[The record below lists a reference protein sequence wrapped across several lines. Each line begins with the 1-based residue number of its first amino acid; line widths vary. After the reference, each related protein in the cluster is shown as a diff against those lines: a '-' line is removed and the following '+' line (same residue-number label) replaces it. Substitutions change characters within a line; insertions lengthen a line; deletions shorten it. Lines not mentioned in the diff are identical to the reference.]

1 MKKENELPYKQNKYS
16 WFPLDNLA
24 KIFPSNTSSRLTTL
38 FRITAI
44 MTAPV
49 KISLL
54 QNAFKNLLNRCPYF
68 KVQLKAGFFWYYF
81 QSNPAEPKIMADSKY
96 PCMKMPFKKEGVL
109 PLRVKSFK
117 NRISVEF
124 SHLLTDGSGGLSFL
138 KALIVEYLQ
147 LSGIEII
154 ELNDFIKVN
163 DKPGEEE
170 WEDSFRKFYQKSIP
184 VPNKISE
191 AFHIPFKFIDKK
203 KYYIT
208 TGILS
213 AGNIIKKAK
222 EKNVSLTEFLVAL
235 YFDAIQDLY
244 FSSEIKKNNQNPIRI
259 SIPVNLRQ
267 MYQSKT
273 MRNFFLTV
281 SPEIDPRL
289 GRFSFDEI
297 LQKVY
302 HFMMVEVN
310 EKYINQQIKRNVGGE
325 VHPVIRS
332 LPLFIKNI
340 GLSYIYNF
348 YGDNQYTTNFSNLGQ
363 VKMPEPL
370 SDYIKGFDFLPP
382 PNPKYKISC
391 TVISFQDRLSITFGR
406 LIEESDIERL
416 FFTKITKMG
425 IHVKIETNKE

>member
-1 MKKENELPYKQNKYS
+1 MKKENELLSKQINHT

-24 KIFPSNTSSRLTTL
+24 KIFPSNSSSRLTTL
-38 FRITAI
+38 FRITAV

-49 KISLL
+49 KVSLL
-54 QNAFKNLLNRCPYF
+54 QSSFKNLLNRCPYF
-68 KVQLKAGFFWYYF
+68 KVQLKAGAFWYYF

-124 SHLLTDGSGGLSFL
+124 SHLLTDGTGGLSFF
-138 KALIVEYLQ
+138 KSLIAEYLRQ
-147 LSGIEII
+147 SGIETT
-154 ELNDFIKVN
+154 ELNDFIKIN
-163 DKPGEEE
+163 DKPCEEE
-170 WEDSFRKFYQKSIP
+170 WEDGFKKFYQKNIP
-184 VPNKISE
+184 VPKKKSE
-191 AFHIPFKFIDKK
+191 AFHIPFKFIDKG

-213 AGNIIKKAK
+213 ANSIIKKAK
-222 EKNVSLTEFLVAL
+222 EKNVSLTEFMTAL

-289 GRFSFDEI
+289 GKFSFDEI

-302 HFMMVEVN
+302 HFMRVEVN

-325 VHPVIRS
+325 INPIIRC

-363 VKMPEPL
+363 VIIPEPL
-370 SDYIKGFDFLPP
+370 SDYITGFDLLPP

-391 TVISFQDRLSITFGR
+391 TAISFQDRLSITFGK
-406 LIEESDIERL
+406 LMEESDIERL

-425 IHVKIETNKE
+425 INVKIETNKE